1 MKELRG
7 SCDEIFATIQSI
19 SGDAQFSVTGSP
31 RSSHIEV
38 GKLSKKAQKQLVNH
52 DLSTLNLLVE
62 VTRDANALLES
73 LRTSEEEAELIIMA
87 GGINDRIGRARNHF
101 RERNMYID
109 GLVKR

>member
-1 MKELRG
+1 
-7 SCDEIFATIQSI
+7 
-19 SGDAQFSVTGSP
+19 
-31 RSSHIEV
+31 V
-38 GKLSKKAQKQLVNH
+38 GKLSRKAQKKLVNH

-73 LRTSEEEAELIIMA
+73 LRTSEEEAQLVITA